1 MSAVTL
7 PSRARLGVD
16 VLAYGLALGIMGDLL
31 LRAAPWGLNF
41 SIWICALM
49 AVGYWLVRRYDLP
62 VSNDFSWLA
71 LSVVL
76 CAAAFVRHDSQ
87 ALQLIDLATLVVL
100 LSLTALATQG
110 GQIRLRGISTYVN
123 ATIVASAHAWFGTP
137 RLLFSEIA
145 WRDVQGQGRWR
156 EVRAV
161 AIGLLVA
168 APLLVLF
175 GGLFAQADAG
185 FASLVSRVQIDL
197 PTLIGH
203 VVLTTVVG
211 GLSAGALRGAT
222 MGTPEIAGLGERTAS
237 PELGFTSA
245 VTALGALNLLFLVFV
260 TLQVRYLF
268 GGAAVIAETT
278 GLTVAEYARR
288 GFFELVTASALV
300 LPVLLVA
307 DWATLVEGSRQ
318 RNIFRLLAG
327 LLVALVGVMLI
338 SALQRMLLYVNAFG
352 LTELRLYT
360 TAFMVWLGGVFVWFT
375 LTVLMDGRPR
385 FAFGALAQALVVLG
399 ALHVVNPDALIARVN
414 LTLPGQRCDACFSDT
429 DERYNHPI
437 DANYIARELSADA
450 VPVLLAEFW
459 RVPDKA
465 AVARALLE
473 RWGPEL
479 PTDWRSWDWSEW
491 HARRL
496 VAANAALLK
505 DYELLKHY

>member
-1 MSAVTL
+1 MTAVML
-7 PSRARLGVD
+7 PSRSRLGVD
-16 VLAYGLALGIMGDLL
+16 VLAYGLSLGIMGDLL

-41 SIWICALM
+41 SLWICALM
-49 AVGYWLVRRYDLP
+49 GVGFWLVRRYRLP
-62 VSNDFSWLA
+62 VSPDFSWLA

-76 CAAAFVRHDSQ
+76 CAAAFLRHDSQ
-87 ALQLIDLATLVVL
+87 TLQLIDLATLVVL

-123 ATIVASAHAWFGTP
+123 ATFVACAHAWFGTP
-137 RLLFSEIA
+137 RLLFNEIA
-145 WRDVQGQGRWR
+145 WKHVQGQGRWR

-168 APLLVLF
+168 LPLLVVF
-175 GGLFAQADAG
+175 GALFAQADAG
-185 FASLVSRVQIDL
+185 FASLVNSVQIDF
-197 PTLIGH
+197 PNLIGH

-211 GLSAGALRGAT
+211 GLAAGALRGAT
-222 MGTPEIAGLGERTAS
+222 MGTPETAGLGERTAS

-327 LLVALVGVMLI
+327 LLVALVGVLLI

-360 TAFMVWLGGVFVWFT
+360 TAFMVWLGGVFTWFT
-375 LTVLMDGRPR
+375 LTVLTDGRPR

-399 ALHVVNPDALIARVN
+399 ALHVANPDALIARVN
-414 LTLPGQRCDACFSDT
+414 LGKFTYALYDGSSRLVPPDGDYLFTS
-429 DERYNHPI
+429 
-437 DANYIARELSADA
+437 LSADA
-450 VPVLLAEFW
+450 VPVLLDRLTRLPPPAQS
-459 RVPDKA
+459 DM
-465 AVARALLE
+465 ARTLLR
-473 RWGPEL
+473 RWGPGAETQ
-479 PTDWRSWDWSEW
+479 PDWRTWNWSEW
-491 HARRL
+491 QARRL
-496 VAANAALLK
+496 VAARAGDL
-505 DYELLKHY
+505 ELRVQR